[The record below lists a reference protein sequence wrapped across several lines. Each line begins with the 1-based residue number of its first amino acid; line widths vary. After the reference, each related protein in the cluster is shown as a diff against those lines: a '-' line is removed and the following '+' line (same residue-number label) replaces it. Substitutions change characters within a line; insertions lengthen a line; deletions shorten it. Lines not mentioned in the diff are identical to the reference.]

1 MQKGYRRKKVNLQ
14 FNKRAL
20 FKLSMV
26 FVFLLCILFLLIFI
40 FIRMPLYFSTAKI
53 DRDGRIVVSVYN
65 FYDLRIV
72 KAVVPP
78 ETELKLA
85 MQRGSLRAKGL
96 PRLVETEKL
105 PAQFVVDSL
114 MKSFHLPIDYW
125 EKDMPTLA
133 KLAVLLNSLRGVREE
148 NVNLEDSQ
156 VLKKKVLADGEDGYI
171 ISGSMPISLLGLFSD
186 PKMSSGQMA
195 VRIVNQTGKDNNWLN
210 DIFTILEVLGVKSVP
225 PRLDEKSDIDCI
237 VRTSNKYI
245 LSRLTS
251 IFNCELDSSPPEV
264 FDIELIIGEKFF
276 KRF

>member
-40 FIRMPLYFSTAKI
+40 FISMPLYFSTAKI